1 MAWLATHSG
10 LTIQIMLS
18 LPLWIVTEHIKP
30 TDSDQTSEKKSGL
43 LAAFSSSE
51 KLLKFMKANLGG
63 EWKMQMADDR
73 DGLVVLIADLHRLEI
88 STLSLDPKNDGTGGE
103 QVPLDDLM
111 ALADSL
117 KSD

>member
-1 MAWLATHSG
+1 M
-10 LTIQIMLS
+10 LT

-30 TDSDQTSEKKSGL
+30 TDPDHTPDKKSGR
-43 LAAFSSSE
+43 LAAFSSSD

-73 DGLVVLIADLHRLEI
+73 DGLVVLIADLHRLEVA
-88 STLSLDPKNDGTGGE
+88 TLSLDPKNNGTGGE
-103 QVPLDDLM
+103 QIQLGDLM
-111 ALADSL
+111 DLADSL